1 MWEVGR
7 KSDKENHQPKG
18 MEELGWAS
26 LEGLLGSTSPGEGW
40 RAGCMQATAGAGL
53 RPAPCSQVISGEKN
67 GGPGTSGME
76 RSLQSPEGTHI
87 PAQGDIAPLSLS
99 KGSGR
104 QPERKGR
111 RLGCLSNICRWVVR
125 GGGSRIGGC
134 QGESEST
141 CWRSCTTPPIWV
153 SACGW
158 TQASSLVFV

>member
-1 MWEVGR
+1 MGFPGR
-7 KSDKENHQPKG
+7 PPGQHLPGGG
-18 MEELGWAS
+18 MESWPHAGHSWCWPPPS
-26 LEGLLGSTSPGEGW
+26 PLLPSDLW
-40 RAGCMQATAGAGL
+40 RKEW
-53 RPAPCSQVISGEKN
+53 RPRNFRNGEK
-67 GGPGTSGME
+67 PAV
-76 RSLQSPEGTHI
+76 QSPEGTHI

-104 QPERKGR
+104 QSERKGR
-111 RLGCLSNICRWVVR
+111 RLGCLSNIWKWVIR
-125 GGGSRIGGC
+125 GGGRRIGGC